1 MYNKGITM
9 KKYNLFDIKQAKY
22 SSFSTRVMIE
32 ISICIVIFLGICIVT
47 TINHELIGEIEEY
60 LQGDIQWKYVYDTFI
75 ELKNRILH

>member
-1 MYNKGITM
+1 M

-32 ISICIVIFLGICIVT
+32 ISICIVIFWGICIVT